1 MPISLIGKKLP
12 AFRLSDHT
20 GKLWTNAD
28 LAGHPTVLYAYPKAM
43 TSGCTVES
51 CDFRDH
57 LSVFKKH
64 GIEILGI
71 SADAVDRQAKFV
83 EKEKLTFPLLADPDK
98 VLLTKLGIWIEKSLY
113 GRKYMGIERS
123 TFLINADGVIT
134 HEWRGVKV
142 PGHVATVLS
151 AVQ

>member
-12 AFRLSDHT
+12 AFRLSDNQ

-28 LAGHPTVLYAYPKAM
+28 LAGHQTVLYAYPKAM

-51 CDFRDH
+51 CDFRDQ

-64 GIEILGI
+64 GVHILGI

-123 TFLINADGVIT
+123 TFLIDAKGVIT

-142 PGHVATVLS
+142 PGHVAAVLN

>member
-1 MPISLIGKKLP
+1 MPTSLIGKKLP
-12 AFRLSDHT
+12 AFRLADHT

-28 LAGHPTVLYAYPKAM
+28 LAGYPTVLYAYPKAM

-64 GIEILGI
+64 GVQILGI

-123 TFLINADGVIT
+123 TFLIDAQGVIT

-151 AVQ
+151 TVQ